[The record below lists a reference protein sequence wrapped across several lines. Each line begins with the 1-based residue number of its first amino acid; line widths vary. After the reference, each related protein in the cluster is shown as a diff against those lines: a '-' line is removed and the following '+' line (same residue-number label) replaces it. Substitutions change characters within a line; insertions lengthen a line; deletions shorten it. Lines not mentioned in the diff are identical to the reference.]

1 MEQNWMQLL
10 DQQNQLSRVM
20 ETNRTAQTYGLMLS
34 EQDAK
39 LLLKERGRALKKEKR
54 VEFGEGIL
62 PKMIYE
68 FCDCP

>member
-39 LLLKERGRALKKEKR
+39 LSLKERAERLRRRREWNSAR
-54 VEFGEGIL
+54 
-62 PKMIYE
+62 E
-68 FCDCP
+68 FCLR

>member
-20 ETNRTAQTYGLMLS
+20 ETNRTAQTYGLILS

-39 LLLKERGRALKKEKR
+39 LLLKERIWES
-54 VEFGEGIL
+54 
-62 PKMIYE
+62 
-68 FCDCP
+68 

>member
-10 DQQNQLSRVM
+10 DQQNHLSRVM
-20 ETNRTAQTYGLMLS
+20 ETNRTAQTYGLILS

-54 VEFGEGIL
+54 VEFCL
-62 PKMIYE
+62 R
-68 FCDCP
+68 

>member
-39 LLLKERGRALKKEKR
+39 LLFE
-54 VEFGEGIL
+54 GEGQSA
-62 PKMIYE
+62 
-68 FCDCP
+68 